1 MKKNSKSNWNIRKN
15 SERQEQNAN
24 YSSWTLFRALEL
36 MISAKSPMGSLVANN
51 QDLIFTTPHETK
63 AKKQKQTNKK
73 KNSEIKMHECF
84 NCVFLS
90 LKCF

>member
-73 KNSEIKMHECF
+73 KQ
-84 NCVFLS
+84 
-90 LKCF
+90 